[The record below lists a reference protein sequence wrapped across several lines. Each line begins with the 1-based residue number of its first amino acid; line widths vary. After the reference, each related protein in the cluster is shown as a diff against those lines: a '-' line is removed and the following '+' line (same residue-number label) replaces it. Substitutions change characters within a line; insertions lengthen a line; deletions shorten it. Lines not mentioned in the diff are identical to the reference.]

1 MINVGIDIA
10 KLKHVFSIYD
20 TSTGQVIK
28 EGITFTNDLDG
39 FTKLLDHI
47 KGYDKDKLLF
57 GMEDTGH

>member
-28 EGITFTNDLDG
+28 EGITFTNG
-39 FTKLLDHI
+39 SYQRI
-47 KGYDKDKLLF
+47 R
-57 GMEDTGH
+57 